1 MLTGLKE
8 KYTRLIKVLADG
20 GYQGKLQT
28 WFFRHTK
35 GCMLAV
41 VKPDKGTKGFQI
53 LQWRW
58 VIERSFA
65 WLGNF
70 RRLSKDYEMTTSS
83 AKAFIA
89 LAFSRIML
97 KNYRGLRDWFLIS
110 ILNLLYTK
118 CQIKSRVLHLSLN
131 NPYPTLILLSHPI
144 SITFTVFMTPSD
156 IKTKGEG
163 LKVS

>member
-58 VIERSFA
+58 VGERSFA

-70 RRLSKDYEMTTSS
+70 RRISKDYEMTTSS

-97 KNYRGLRDWFLIS
+97 KKLQR
-110 ILNLLYTK
+110 
-118 CQIKSRVLHLSLN
+118 
-131 NPYPTLILLSHPI
+131 
-144 SITFTVFMTPSD
+144 FT
-156 IKTKGEG
+156 
-163 LKVS
+163 